1 MKKIITITLSALL
14 STCLAVIMCYI
25 GLSLLFPTTFFPN
38 THIAGINMTGKTL
51 DESIAILNTKYQ
63 ETDDTMSFSIEDKT
77 ESATIKQLGFNIE
90 LEKTAINTYKKGR
103 SGDILKDIPELFSV
117 MTNNTNLQYT
127 FNKELLEDF
136 LENKLALYE
145 IQYKRNLLISEAG
158 ELRFSKG
165 KPGKKINQI
174 QLFSNITK
182 KIFALESTPIQIQL
196 EKTHPKATQAETA
209 LAKNQIKKINK
220 PLELSAD
227 NKQFTITKEKLESA
241 VKFTEKTGSKRLSR
255 SDYLNED
262 NFNLDAFINESLGI
276 SNNQNEIIF
285 GAYLDRGVLTSFIN
299 EEIAPEINKEP
310 ENARFNVNP
319 DNTIELVK
327 ESIPGQRVLIDTNIK
342 YIEHAVLYTKNQ
354 PRNVALHIEPR
365 GANVDNSNINN
376 LGITELL
383 ATGSSNFAGSPSA
396 RRHNIAVGVEK
407 IDGILVAPGEEYS
420 FTTHLGEVSAAAG
433 YLPEL
438 VIKPGKLIKEY
449 GGGICQVSTT
459 VFRGAINAGLKIT
472 ERQAH
477 GFPVSYYSPLGT
489 DATIYIPSP
498 DLKFIND
505 TKNYILIQGELSGN
519 TLDIKFY
526 GTSDNRKVAL
536 DGPHQFNHGWAG
548 PGSVKTKWTQTVNFS
563 DGTSRSKTF
572 WSNYKSPESYDR

>member
-51 DESIAILNTKYQ
+51 DESIAILNAKYQ

-103 SGDILKDIPELFSV
+103 SGDILKDIPELFSA

-145 IQYKRNLLISEAG
+145 IQYKRNLLISEGG
-158 ELRFSKG
+158 ELSFSRG

-220 PLELSAD
+220 PLELSVD

-255 SDYLNED
+255 SNYLNED

-327 ESIPGQRVLIDTNIK
+327 ESIPGQKVLIDTNIK